1 MAKRKNNK
9 LKIKLATSGVI
20 YYYLKG
26 RRLKSLEGKAIQE
39 AQFEKRSIAAK
50 KSAANT
56 YKFQGR
62 PLPRIY
68 AVLLQKIYTKV
79 DLKIMDLSK
88 WELDGKPIFT
98 KYSDILRAIDN
109 ASKLDSKIFSLLT
122 EMGYF
127 KDKEGRTA
135 LIDICEILKQKEYDK
150 FKFILINYDGEEIR
164 GRVKVCVAIRKFEE
178 YVTTQLK
185 NAIGLNVVKTN
196 FDYSPNYDFKNKI
209 FKLDLSENNTNL
221 SIFDIVNQPEE
232 EGTTFE
238 SAEGE
243 LKIPARIYSSEGGTI
258 KILENVGQNKFKDVE
273 ITYKLS

>member
-26 RRLKSLEGKAIQE
+26 RRLKSLEGKAIQ
-39 AQFEKRSIAAK
+39 AKQFEKRSIAAK
-50 KSAANT
+50 KSAENT

-79 DLKIMDLSK
+79 DLKTMDLSK
-88 WELDGKPIFT
+88 WELDGKPIFK
-98 KYSDILRAIDN
+98 KYSDILKAIDK
-109 ASKLDSKIFSLLT
+109 ASKLDVKIFSLLT
-122 EMGYF
+122 KMGYF

-150 FKFILINYDGEEIR
+150 FKFILINYNGEEIR

-185 NAIGLNVVKTN
+185 NAIGLNVVKTS

-238 SAEGE
+238 FAEGE

-258 KILENVGQNKFKDVE
+258 KILKNVGQNKFKDVE